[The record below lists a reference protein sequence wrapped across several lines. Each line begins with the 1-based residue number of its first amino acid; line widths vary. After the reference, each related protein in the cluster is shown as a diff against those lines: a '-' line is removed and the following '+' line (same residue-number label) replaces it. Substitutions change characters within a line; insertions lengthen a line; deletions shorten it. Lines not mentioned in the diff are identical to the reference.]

1 MPEPLMK
8 YYFPTLEASEES
20 QRERGARFP
29 PPFYLHLW
37 WARRP
42 LAGCRCA
49 IASSVIKVNE
59 KPSREFIQG
68 FLQSI
73 KILSSP
79 KPAYNYS
86 VDLSWIKKY
95 SDIENARLLD
105 VFAGGGS
112 IPFEALRMGFK
123 EVVAV
128 EYNPIAYVM
137 LKATLE
143 YPLRY
148 GEKLVKDVKKWA
160 TWLLQEAKER
170 LAKYYPPHPEGRPTN
185 YIWVKTYRCRCGL
198 LVPALANPFLSKK
211 QGYVMKLEY
220 EGDKPKIR
228 VVKTNIT
235 DKETLSNYSKAKL
248 TCPKG
253 HVIGSEAMHAQ
264 YAKAMALWE
273 EQQLYGYHP
282 AILAAVKLEGGKFVE
297 PTEEMFKAIE
307 TAEKDLRERWHLLLM
322 EDLVPTEKIPHG
334 DKTREIL
341 SREMGSFYKLFNAR
355 QLLVHITL
363 ISLIREAYD
372 KMIGEGYD
380 DEYAKAVVTYLALAH
395 GRLLDYNSAIT
406 TWDPYGKGSINH
418 TFSRHAFEF
427 GQDFGEGDLLT
438 KGTGL
443 LDWVLFSNTGIV
455 KALERIV
462 ELLRDVKGSIR
473 VVLGD
478 AADPSLYVELGE
490 FDYVITDPPYYA
502 NVQYCELSDFFYVWF
517 KRSVGKLY
525 PEAFSTE
532 LTPKEEEIVV
542 NRTRGRNEKWFEQKL
557 KEVLELVRSCLK
569 PNGLAVFMYAHRS
582 TRGLRVMLNAAL
594 EAGFKPIAVWGFASE
609 QPRSIHIVGKAAVKT
624 LLVIALEPREEASK
638 GVWDAALMAE
648 VKKAIEESVDTVLS
662 YGLNYADALLMGMG
676 TAFGVVGKWWPL
688 FTIEGKPVDIE
699 DVLRY
704 ASDVVSHIV
713 LDRMVSAGLDP
724 WSGMYLLAR
733 VVYGEPEYDNL
744 RFLGYGFGVDHEA
757 FIKRYCGKSMSREGV
772 KFYSI
777 KPLTEIAPTH
787 LSTTTPL
794 VDALA
799 AAVTRYLDVGQI
811 GAQEV
816 FEKTGYRMNNI
827 VRRFIEILLAEGE
840 PNDLEKTALHGLLVM
855 EGGNRQ
861 GLSHM
866 TIDENKR
873 KTPTTLDK
881 FLG

>member
-1 MPEPLMK
+1 MPEPLIK
-8 YYFPTLEASEES
+8 YYFPTLEASQES
-20 QRERGARFP
+20 QRERAVISP
-29 PPFYLHLW
+29 PSFYLHLW

-42 LAGCRCA
+42 LTGCRCV
-49 IASSVIKVNE
+49 IASSVIKVDE
-59 KPSREFIQG
+59 KPSTEFVKE
-68 FLQSI
+68 FLQAI
-73 KILSSP
+73 KVLSP
-79 KPAYNYS
+79 PRPAYNYN

-128 EYNPIAYVM
+128 EYNPIAYIV

-148 GEKLVKDVKKWA
+148 REKLVKDVRKWA
-160 TWLLQEAKER
+160 TWLLQEAKKR
-170 LAKYYPPHPEGRPTN
+170 LAKYYPLHPEGRPAS
-185 YIWVKTYRCRCGL
+185 YIWIKTYRCRCGL
-198 LVPALANPFLSKK
+198 LVPALASPVLSKK

-228 VVKTNIT
+228 VVKTNT
-235 DKETLSNYSKAKL
+235 ADKETFSNYSKAKL

-253 HVIGSEAMHAQ
+253 HVISSEAMHTQ

-273 EQQLYGYHP
+273 EKQLYGYHP

-297 PTEEMFKAIE
+297 PTEEMKNAIKS
-307 TAEKDLRERWHLLLM
+307 AEEDLRKQWQLFVT
-322 EDLVPTEKIPHG
+322 EDLVPLEQIPDADETHRLQRRG
-334 DKTREIL
+334 IDK
-341 SREMGSFYKLFNAR
+341 FCKLFNAR
-355 QLLVHITL
+355 QLLMHIT
-363 ISLIREAYD
+363 ITELIREVYD
-372 KMIGEGYD
+372 KMIEEGYD

-395 GRLLDYNSAIT
+395 GKLLDYNSTIT
-406 TWDPYGKGSINH
+406 TWHSYKGVIRN
-418 TFSRHAFEF
+418 TFNRHAYEF
-427 GQDFGEGDLLT
+427 GQDFGEGDVLT
-438 KGTGL
+438 EGTGL
-443 LDWVLFSNTGIV
+443 LDWALFSNTGVV
-455 KALERIV
+455 KALEHIV
-462 ELLRDVKGSIR
+462 KLLEGVKGSAR
-473 VVLGD
+473 VMLGN

-517 KRSVGKLY
+517 KRSIGRLY

-532 LTPKEEEIVV
+532 LTPKEDEIVV
-542 NRTRGRNEKWFEQKL
+542 NRTRGRDEKWFEQRL
-557 KEVLELVRSCLK
+557 REVLELVRSCLK
-569 PNGLAVFMYAHRS
+569 PDGLAVFMYAHRS
-582 TRGLRVMLNAAL
+582 TRGLRSMLNAAL

-624 LLVIALEPREEASK
+624 LLVIALEPRGEASK

-662 YGLNYADALLMGMG
+662 YGLSYADALLMGMG
-676 TAFGVVGKWWPL
+676 AAFGVVGRCWPL
-688 FTIEGKPVDIE
+688 FTIEGKLVDIE

-704 ASDVVSHIV
+704 ASDVVSHVV

-733 VVYGEPEYDNL
+733 AVYGEPEYDNL

-757 FIKRYCGKSMSREGV
+757 FIKRYCGRSMSREGV

-777 KPLTEIAPTH
+777 KSLTEIAPMN

-811 GAQEV
+811 GVREV
-816 FEKTGYRMNNI
+816 FEKTGYRMDNI

-840 PNDLEKTALHGLLVM
+840 PNSLEKTALHGLLVM
-855 EGGNRQ
+855 EGGDR
-861 GLSHM
+861 GGISST
-866 TIDENKR
+866 TIDENR
-873 KTPTTLDK
+873 QRASTTLDR
-881 FLG
+881 FLA